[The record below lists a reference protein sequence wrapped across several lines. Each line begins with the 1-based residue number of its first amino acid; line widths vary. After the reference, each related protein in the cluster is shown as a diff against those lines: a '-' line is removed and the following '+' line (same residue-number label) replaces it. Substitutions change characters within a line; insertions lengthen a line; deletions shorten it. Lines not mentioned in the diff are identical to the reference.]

1 MNSNQQQYACNWSL
15 CLTRRQP
22 VAAHACCLVIF
33 LATHLMLC
41 QKHFEAWTKKLRQQ
55 GRFEDSARLQSLVKA
70 KREQI
75 QSMLA
80 VSVATAMFNNAQAN
94 GDINNLVM
102 AQEMEQYY
110 RGVREDQQLV
120 AIEEEARQMYP
131 QADLVG
137 TLLGAPQPTLN
148 AGIGGAFS
156 FAMPPTPQAQPITI
170 GETGAPI
177 QPPPTVA
184 RSQQQFIGYTAPQ
197 NQLVP
202 FGSTLGFEAEEDE
215 SDGPV
220 SKFARMALD

>member
-1 MNSNQQQYACNWSL
+1 MNAIQEHSYACNWSL

-41 QKHFEAWTKKLRQQ
+41 QKHFDAWTKKLRQQ

-80 VSVATAMFNNAQAN
+80 VSVATAAFNNAQTS

-102 AQEMEQYY
+102 AQEMAKYNH
-110 RGVREDQQLV
+110 GVREDEALV
-120 AIEEEARQMYP
+120 VIENEARQMYP

-148 AGIGGAFS
+148 AGIGGGFS
-156 FAMPPTPQAQPITI
+156 FSMPPTQSWPAITAS
-170 GETGAPI
+170 EAGARM
-177 QPPPTVA
+177 QPPTVA
-184 RSQQQFIGYTAPQ
+184 RSQQFIGYTAPQ
-197 NQLVP
+197 HQLVP
-202 FGSTLGFEAEEDE
+202 FGALVDVDEEEDE

>member
-41 QKHFEAWTKKLRQQ
+41 QKHFEAWTKKLRQH

-80 VSVATAMFNNAQAN
+80 VSVATAAFNNAQAS

-102 AQEMEQYY
+102 AQEMERHY

-148 AGIGGAFS
+148 AGINGAFS
-156 FAMPPTPQAQPITI
+156 FPTPPTQSITV

-177 QPPPTVA
+177 QSPPTVA

-202 FGSTLGFEAEEDE
+202 FGSTLCIEEDDDE
-215 SDGPV
+215 SDGPTP
-220 SKFARMALD
+220 KFARMSLD